1 MLDEGEIQDL
11 CSTPFGITD
20 YIGRARTAGVRV
32 RRRGR
37 VLNAFR
43 HHGLYRRTHLQPR
56 HDGTPR
62 VLNAFRHH
70 GLYRSA
76 SPPPASSPAS
86 GAQRLSASRIISGAR
101 DAAHAVAEGDRVLNA
116 FRHHGLYRSRP
127 SMADSI
133 AAVSA
138 QRLSAS
144 RIISADRSRRR
155 IAVDP
160 PVVLNAFRHHGLYRG
175 AGLSFGCCGAG
186 LPVLNAFRHHG
197 LYRPPVQV
205 SAQRDVQVLNAFR
218 HHGLYRGRVRS
229 TAAYSARA
237 QRLSASRIISG
248 GLPLVAVWAGV
259 MCSTPF
265 GITDYIG
272 CHPALDVRRAPGAQR
287 LSASRIISAA
297 VLRDLPSRALTCST
311 PFGITDYIGPW
322 RLCCPWRA
330 LRVLNAFRH
339 HGLYRSTATRMVR
352 SPNVLNAFRH
362 HGLYRWEAVTGRYAR
377 LRCSTPFGITDYIG
391 RRPTWRR
398 RCCGCRAQRL
408 SASRIIS
415 VVLPLDV
422 CRRQPCSTP
431 FGITDYIGRRW
442 CRSGRG
448 AWSPGAQRLSASRI
462 ISGHQ
467 APLLSPAGVR
477 VLNAFRHHGLY
488 RWCGRVAQI
497 RRAASAQR
505 LSASR
510 IISVLHYVI

>member
-1 MLDEGEIQDL
+1 
-11 CSTPFGITD
+11 
-20 YIGRARTAGVRV
+20 
-32 RRRGR
+32 
-37 VLNAFR
+37 
-43 HHGLYRRTHLQPR
+43 
-56 HDGTPR
+56 
-62 VLNAFRHH
+62 
-70 GLYRSA
+70 
-76 SPPPASSPAS
+76 
-86 GAQRLSASRIISGAR
+86 
-101 DAAHAVAEGDRVLNA
+101 
-116 FRHHGLYRSRP
+116 
-127 SMADSI
+127 
-133 AAVSA
+133 
-138 QRLSAS
+138 
-144 RIISADRSRRR
+144 
-155 IAVDP
+155 
-160 PVVLNAFRHHGLYRG
+160 
-175 AGLSFGCCGAG
+175 
-186 LPVLNAFRHHG
+186 
-197 LYRPPVQV
+197 
-205 SAQRDVQVLNAFR
+205 
-218 HHGLYRGRVRS
+218 
-229 TAAYSARA
+229 
-237 QRLSASRIISG
+237 
-248 GLPLVAVWAGV
+248 

-462 ISGHQ
+462 ISAVRGLPGLAYFGCSTPFGITDYIGVAVAEA
-467 APLLSPAGVR
+467 APSVVDCAQRLSASRIISAPSAADRSTPRPR

-488 RWCGRVAQI
+488 RLPVRAVAP
-497 RRAASAQR
+497 RSGSSAQR

-510 IISVLHYVI
+510 IISVGDRSAGAGARQCSTPFGITDYIGRAATAWRSARWSAQRLSASRIISAAADTADSW